1 MLSAS
6 PASRSRAALDGISR
20 EQSMKI
26 VVIGGSGLIG
36 TKLVIRLRRC
46 GHEVLAASLASGVN
60 IITGDG
66 LSRALAGAHVVVD
79 VSNSPSWE
87 DRAVLDFFETAGR
100 NLLAAGKVAGVGHHV
115 ALSIVGTDRL
125 PHNGYFRAK
134 LAQERLIKGSGI
146 PYTILRSTQFFE
158 FIRTL
163 IDSATVDGVV
173 RVSPALFQP
182 ISSDEVVAV
191 LADLALE
198 PPLDGT
204 VEVAGPDARPMDE
217 FVRQFLRA
225 TGDGRRVLP
234 DARAPYF
241 GAVLDDHSVTPSAGA
256 RLGAVRFEDWL
267 SSSPQRTAV

>member
-1 MLSAS
+1 
-6 PASRSRAALDGISR
+6 
-20 EQSMKI
+20 MKI

-36 TKLVIRLRRC
+36 TKLVIRLRRS
-46 GHEVLAASLASGVN
+46 GHEVDAASLASGVN
-60 IITGDG
+60 IITGQG
-66 LSRALAGAHVVVD
+66 LSQALAGAHVVVD

-100 NLLAAGKVAGVGHHV
+100 NLLAAEKVAGVGHHL

-125 PHNGYFRAK
+125 PDNGYFRAK

-146 PYTILRSTQFFE
+146 PYTILRSTQLFE

-182 ISSDEVVAV
+182 VSSDEVVAV

-198 PPLDGT
+198 PPLDAI

-217 FVRQFLRA
+217 FARRFLRA
-225 TGDGRRVLP
+225 TRDERRVLP
-234 DARAPYF
+234 DARATYF
-241 GAVLDDHSVTPSAGA
+241 GAMLDDRSLTPSAGA

-267 SSSPQRTAV
+267 SRAFPQRTAL